1 MDFQAQPET
10 KFLLGL
16 DELFQICLLLLSLCF
31 IANLVICKLLWIL
44 LRLEWLGSDTT
55 LKQKTEKRF
64 NRIKRE
70 E

>member
-31 IANLVICKLLWIL
+31 IANLVICKLL
-44 LRLEWLGSDTT
+44 
-55 LKQKTEKRF
+55 
-64 NRIKRE
+64 
-70 E
+70 